1 MGAPEKERG
10 SSAVKKI
17 CGTDIVLALIGVG
30 TILFIRKVFDVF
42 AMTGMEPDTLVTG
55 FFGFVTAEAAI
66 CWRIH
71 TDKKKRQS
79 REETAEELDLD
90 IEADPNEY
98 DERNEERNG
107 EG

>member
-1 MGAPEKERG
+1 MKNR
-10 SSAVKKI
+10 I

-30 TILFIRKVFDVF
+30 TILFIRKVFEVF
-42 AMTGMEPDTLVTG
+42 VMTGVEPDALVTG
-55 FFGFVTAEAAI
+55 FFAFATAEAAI

-71 TDKKKRQS
+71 TDKKKWQS
-79 REETAEELDLD
+79 RAETADEVDLD

-98 DERNEERNG
+98 DERNDERNG